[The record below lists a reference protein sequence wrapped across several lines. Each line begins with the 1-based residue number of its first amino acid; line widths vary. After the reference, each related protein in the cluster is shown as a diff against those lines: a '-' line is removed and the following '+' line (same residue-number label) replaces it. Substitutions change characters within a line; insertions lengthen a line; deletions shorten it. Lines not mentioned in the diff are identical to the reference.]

1 MKERESWSAAVRGVA
16 KSQTSEQLNNKSP
29 GSLVLEESLLHLGPQ
44 RWRSVRGKGGILG
57 TILLLSGHI
66 ICVNLM
72 KTAKGREIAY
82 LVGNLEL
89 IIAKSKK
96 LKKNL
101 K

>member
-1 MKERESWSAAVRGVA
+1 MLQSVGCKESNMTER
-16 KSQTSEQLNNKSP
+16 LNNRSP
-29 GSLVLEESLLHLGPQ
+29 RSLVLEESLLHFGPQ
-44 RWRSVRGKGGILG
+44 RWRRVRGKGGILG
-57 TILLLSGHI
+57 TGLPLSGHV

>member
-1 MKERESWSAAVRGVA
+1 M
-16 KSQTSEQLNNKSP
+16 
-29 GSLVLEESLLHLGPQ
+29 
-44 RWRSVRGKGGILG
+44 G
-57 TILLLSGHI
+57 TGLPLSGHV

-89 IIAKSKK
+89 IIAKIKK
-96 LKKNL
+96 YFKKSEV